1 MKESIAKIFKNRL
14 ERIDTEFTQKDL
26 LALFE
31 SELEQH
37 KKALVDC
44 AYELSSII
52 GLHGDETEAAK
63 LEKSAALRSAKKLLG
78 KSLVLNNG
86 KK

>member
-1 MKESIAKIFKNRL
+1 MKLSNYQMQKASIAIL
-14 ERIDTEFTQKDL
+14 EADLAQHKSVL
-26 LALFE
+26 LA
-31 SELEQH
+31 
-37 KKALVDC
+37 C